1 MKKILNLL
9 AATAAALLCLPPAG
23 LRAQQFNTNPVEL
36 PSSTVWQQMKY
47 NNVAGASLYTGTVN
61 ISIPLYDYQDG
72 EMAIPISLGYSA
84 NGYQPNIHSGIVGH
98 DWALNAGGAITR
110 TVRGLPDEA
119 SNNSRYGFLETFYD
133 TSISSVFELTGFT
146 TAMDSYWIGATT
158 PRIYYSRYG
167 FYNPSILMDTEPDIF
182 YFNFLGYSGKFQ
194 LGYDG
199 LIHVYDTNTRSEEF
213 KVEVPRY
220 NLDEIVI
227 ITGDGTRY
235 TFGTGNALEDDTSY
249 GTAWKLASISTQSG
263 RSATFSY
270 VTQARQYNSTNRITV
285 PFFFTYAPSSSC
297 YSFSG
302 NVAAES
308 GTGTVS
314 IHQGYGPSRA
324 VCGPYIQASVLDAI
338 SLDNGSV
345 IEFFYKNLGQ
355 YETGDGWN
363 FQQRPKLDRI
373 VVRDA
378 DGNEVRTCAFSYSFP
393 AASASN
399 QIPFLSAVDISGE
412 GTFRMAYDFSAATVF
427 PKQGTFSID
436 HWGYYNHSGA
446 SYSDFYTH
454 TSLDSNLTETIT
466 TTCRN
471 PNFSYAKIG
480 MLTVLT
486 YPTGGRTE
494 FEYEANNYSRY
505 VDRAYPSFI
514 PEVKSLAGYPVT
526 TGGVRIKA
534 IKDYLSPDDA
544 SPAFRRSYTY
554 TGPDGKS
561 SGILLRKPR
570 YSVQYR
576 RYDAN
581 SSLNCY
587 FGSYNDLLPADG
599 THIEYYTV
607 TESFDEGSRVYEFI
621 SSLDCPDGDFYWD
634 HNNSDIKNLSYSVT
648 PSVETILSVM
658 IPPVSMQATRGK
670 LLSCRTYDTQGNEV
684 ERKFT
689 DYETYAYAFETL
701 EKVWSFQSM
710 YIAGTIVPTVV
721 GDIRPLSTTTVAD
734 GVTDTE
740 TLVYDAFRN
749 VRSRTRGGQTSKY
762 FFLQDIDDRASF
774 SDFQDILYWNSFAS
788 GNVCARMK
796 ELNLVNL
803 PLQTEV
809 YDSDGIL
816 HIRRYLYGYRS
827 NNDHS
832 AVYLQS
838 IQERDSSG
846 SSGSWHNLITYDERD
861 IRGRI
866 LQTSDANGISTVYV
880 WGYNG
885 LYPVAQIVGATLT
898 QVKAVSGLSGIEN
911 APLSGALSS
920 TQVSAL
926 RNISG
931 AEVTTWEYAPLVG
944 LTKETTPDGRST
956 SYTYNASGKLH
967 QVLDDLGRK
976 TAAYLYSP
984 DNKQQ

>member
-1 MKKILNLL
+1 MKTINIFL
-9 AATAAALLCLPPAG
+9 AVTAAALLCLPPVG

-61 ISIPLYDYQDG
+61 ISIPLYEYHDS
-72 EMAIPISLGYSA
+72 EISIPVSLGYSSD
-84 NGYQPNIHSGIVGH
+84 GYKPNIQSGVVGH

-133 TSISSVFELTGFT
+133 TSISSVFDLNGYT

-167 FYNPSILMDTEPDIF
+167 FYNPSVLMDTEPDIF

-199 LIHVYDTNTRSEEF
+199 LIHVYDTNTRNAEF

-227 ITGDGTRY
+227 VTGDGTRY

-249 GTAWKLASISTQSG
+249 GTAWKLAGITTQSG

-270 VTQARQYNSTNRITV
+270 TTQARQHGSSTRISV
-285 PFFFTYAPSSSC
+285 PFFFTYAPSSSS

-302 NVAAES
+302 NVTPES
-308 GTGTVS
+308 GTGSVS
-314 IHQGYGPSRA
+314 INQGYGPSQA
-324 VCGPYIQASVLDAI
+324 VCGPYIQVSVLDAI

-345 IEFFYKNLGQ
+345 IDFYYKNLGQ
-355 YETGDGWN
+355 YESGDGWN

-373 VVRDA
+373 VIRDA
-378 DGNEVRTCAFSYSFP
+378 DGKEVRTCTFAYSFP
-393 AASASN
+393 TASASN
-399 QIPFLSAVDISGE
+399 KIPFLSTVDISGE
-412 GTFRMAYDFSAATVF
+412 GAFHMTYDYTANTVS

-436 HWGYYNHSGA
+436 HWGFYNNSGA
-446 SYSDFYTH
+446 TSTDFYTH
-454 TSLDSNLTETIT
+454 TTLDGNLTETIT
-466 TTCRN
+466 TTCRE
-471 PNFSYAKIG
+471 PDYSYGKLG
-480 MLTVLT
+480 MLTALT

-494 FEYEANNYSRY
+494 FEYEANDYSRY
-505 VDRAYPSFI
+505 VDRIHPTYI
-514 PEVKSLAGYPVT
+514 PEVKVWPGNPVT
-526 TGGVRIKA
+526 TGGVRIKS
-534 IKDYLSPDDA
+534 IKDYTASGSD
-544 SPAFRRSYTY
+544 SPAFQRSYSY
-554 TGPDGKS
+554 TDSGGKS
-561 SGILLRKPR
+561 SGVLLRKPR

-581 SSLNCY
+581 SYLNCY

-599 THIEYYTV
+599 THIEYSTV
-607 TESFDEGSRVYEFI
+607 TETFSEGYRVYEFI

-634 HNNSDIKNLSYSVT
+634 YNTHDITNNSFSVSPSLS
-648 PSVETILSVM
+648 TILSVM
-658 IPPVSMQATRGK
+658 IPPISMQATRGK
-670 LLSCRTYDTQGNEV
+670 LLSCKTFNTQGNEIS
-684 ERKFT
+684 RQT
-689 DYETYAYAFETL
+689 TAYENYNYAFETL

-710 YIAGTIVPTVV
+710 YVAGTVVPTIV
-721 GDIRPLSTTTVAD
+721 GDVQPLSTTTVTD
-734 GVTDTE
+734 GVSDTE
-740 TLVYDAFRN
+740 TLVYDDFRN
-749 VRSRTRGGQTSKY
+749 VRSRTRGGQTSKFFY
-762 FFLQDIDDRASF
+762 FQDIDQLSEF
-774 SDFQDILYWNSFAS
+774 SDLKNSTWWNSFIDT
-788 GNVCARMK
+788 GVYLRMK
-796 ELNLVNL
+796 ALNLVNY

-809 YDSDGIL
+809 YDEDGVL
-816 HIRRYLYGYRS
+816 HIRRYIYDFRTGL
-827 NNDHS
+827 DPS
-832 AVYLQS
+832 AVYLKS
-838 IQERDSSG
+838 IQERDG
-846 SSGSWHNLITYDERD
+846 WKTSGSWRTLVSYDARD

-866 LQTSDANGISTVYV
+866 LQMSDANGVPTTYV

-885 LYPVAQIVGATLT
+885 LYPVAQIVGATLD

-911 APLSGALSS
+911 APLSGALTSA
-920 TQVSAL
+920 QVSGL

-931 AEVTTWEYAPLVG
+931 AELTVWEYAPLVG

-956 SYTYNASGKLH
+956 TYTYNASGKLH
-967 QVLDDLGRK
+967 QILDDLGRK